1 MLHLGNIEFDTL
13 NESGHDAAVVK
24 TKDALKYTS
33 ELLGVDSAAL
43 ERSLIKRVI
52 SAGGEK
58 IETDLTL
65 TQANDALRQRWR
77 RPCSKRC
84 SSIWL
89 AK

>member
-1 MLHLGNIEFDTL
+1 M
-13 NESGHDAAVVK
+13 ESGHDDAAVVK

-58 IETDLTL
+58 V
-65 TQANDALRQRWR
+65 
-77 RPCSKRC
+77 KR
-84 SSIWL
+84 I
-89 AK
+89 